1 MFAGLEIN
9 LTEYTK
15 FLIAMLAIVEPLAI
29 VPVYLQATR
38 NFSEQEVQRLPRQTA
53 MAVMIALLTAL
64 FMGEAILKFF
74 GISLGSFRVAG
85 GLLLLI
91 MALQAMYTPP
101 SQTWLSPDDE
111 GGRQVVVPIA
121 IPLLAGPGALSTV
134 IVYSLRNEAW
144 WHHALL
150 AFCIVLIALIVWLC
164 LRMASRIQ
172 RRLGRTAIAI
182 TNKIMGL
189 IMAAIGV
196 EFIANGIKALA
207 A

>member
-1 MFAGLEIN
+1 VFSDVDIN

-38 NFSEQEVQRLPRQTA
+38 RFTASEVRKLPGQTA
-53 MAVMIALLTAL
+53 LAVLIALLTAL

-91 MALQAMYTPP
+91 MALQALYVAPG
-101 SQTWLSPDDE
+101 QTWLATDEE
-111 GGRQVVVPIA
+111 GGRQIVVPIA

-134 IVYSLRNEAW
+134 IVYTLRGDAW
-144 WHHALL
+144 WHYAML
-150 AFCIVLIALIVWLC
+150 AGCIVVVSLIVFIC
-164 LRMASRIQ
+164 LRTASRIQ
-172 RRLGRTAIAI
+172 HRLGPTSIAI
-182 TNKIMGL
+182 TTKIMGL
-189 IMAAIGV
+189 ILAAIGV
-196 EFIANGIKALA
+196 EFIANGIRALA